1 MKADT
6 RTRWRDGWRVGAL
19 TLVVL
24 LALPAIAVL
33 FFFVRAALLV
43 VGLAAVAAGVMTFA
57 FSPRFRDW
65 LRYVGE
71 PFVPY
76 KGLGLAT
83 DVALAPGHVWAR
95 LSGTQASVG
104 VDDLVQAALGPVEA
118 VDLPDVGQ
126 HVQAGDPI
134 FRLHH
139 GTRGLSGRAPL
150 TGTVVAVNKA
160 LRTEP
165 GRVNES
171 PFTRGWVLHLDAD
184 DLRRERDGLRRG
196 TAARELFR
204 REVDRLLGLVAA
216 AEGVPALADG
226 GEVVAEMHRHIDDAT
241 WTRVQKAVFAEPGA
255 LSLLE

>member
-6 RTRWRDGWRVGAL
+6 RTPWRDGLRVGAL
-19 TLVVL
+19 TLVAL

-43 VGLAAVAAGVMTFA
+43 VGLSALAAGVVAFA
-57 FSPRFRDW
+57 VSPRFRDW

-95 LSGTQASVG
+95 LQGTQASVG
-104 VDDLVQAALGPVEA
+104 VDDVVQAALGPVDA
-118 VDLPDVGQ
+118 VDLPDVGR

-150 TGTVVAVNKA
+150 TGTVVAVNEA
-160 LRTEP
+160 LRDEP
-165 GRVNES
+165 GRVNGS
-171 PFTRGWVLHLDAD
+171 PFTNGWVLRLSAD
-184 DLRRERDGLRRG
+184 NLRRERDGLRRG

-216 AEGVPALADG
+216 AEGMPALADG
-226 GEVVAEMHRHIDDAT
+226 GEVVAEIHQHIDDAT
-241 WTRVQKAVFAEPGA
+241 WARVQRAVFAEPGA